1 MSEAR
6 PRVAVLGASK
16 EAGTG
21 WVIAERLAGEGC
33 AVTVGARTAGSLAAL
48 AAAIGGHGVCC
59 DATREDEVA
68 AFAAAAAAGGP
79 LAAAILVAGEG
90 VRGTIDA
97 IPDAELERALRLN
110 LVAPVYFLR
119 HFARHLADGGGLV
132 LMSSI
137 AATNPWPGYFAYGA
151 AKAGL
156 QALVGYAALEYAPRR
171 VRVNAVVP
179 GPIRTSTASA
189 LFSNEHLRAAL
200 EREVPL
206 GSTAST
212 EAVAEAAIWLA
223 LRAASITGECLHVDG
238 GMHLRR
244 PPFPDELQAALEK
257 SKTS

>member
-1 MSEAR
+1 MSDAR

-16 EAGTG
+16 EGGTG
-21 WVIAERLAGEGC
+21 WMIAERLARDGC
-33 AVTVGARTAGSLAAL
+33 AVTVGARTADSLAKL
-48 AAAIGGHGVCC
+48 AAAIGGRAVCC
-59 DATREDEVA
+59 DATQEPEVA
-68 AFAAAAAAGGP
+68 AFAAAAAADGP
-79 LAAAILVAGEG
+79 LSAAILVAGEG

-97 IPDAELERALRLN
+97 IPDAELDRALRLN

-119 HFARHLADGGGLV
+119 HLARRMADGGGLV

-156 QALVGYAALEYAPRR
+156 QSLVGYGALEYAPRGI
-171 VRVNAVVP
+171 RVNAVVP
-179 GPIRTSTASA
+179 GPIRTPSASA
-189 LFSNEHLRAAL
+189 LFENEHLRAAL

-206 GSTAST
+206 GRTAST
-212 EAVAEAAIWLA
+212 EAVTEAAVWLA
-223 LRAASITGECLHVDG
+223 LRAPSVTGECLHVDG

-257 SKTS
+257 RRTS